1 MYGNELSAGI
11 TPIKK
16 RDAES
21 DHPATSFLVLECSEL
36 DNQQIAPK
44 GLFKNTENGL
54 LEGPSTKVIRH
65 VNKPTF

>member
-1 MYGNELSAGI
+1 MYGNELGAGI

-36 DNQQIAPK
+36 DNQQVAPK
-44 GLFKNTENGL
+44 DLFKKHSGWVT
-54 LEGPSTKVIRH
+54 
-65 VNKPTF
+65 